1 MAIAPKTKAAGKRTA
16 PMKPVTTKTV
26 AKKTAAKKMIA
37 KTAAAKNPIVKKAVA
52 KKTVAKKTAAKK
64 AGAKKP
70 VSRKVVKPRVRK
82 FDLVIDKAKGAKWIK
97 EDIRPQFEYRHFGV
111 EEATGRQYGSHVI
124 RVAKGA
130 RPPVRHHVHPD
141 CEFLLVYVLK
151 GWVKFWYD
159 GEGEVRLNVGDV
171 HLLPAGI
178 SHAVTGWSKDLEML
192 ETTNPADY
200 RSVELTDAQ
209 IARQG
214 DRSGVDLNSK
224 RRARTASAP
233 HK

>member
-1 MAIAPKTKAAGKRTA
+1 MTTA
-16 PMKPVTTKTV
+16 SKKTV
-26 AKKTAAKKMIA
+26 SRQTTGKKTAPP
-37 KTAAAKNPIVKKAVA
+37 KTADNKVVS
-52 KKTVAKKTAAKK
+52 KKTVAKKPAAKK
-64 AGAKKP
+64 SAAEKKTT
-70 VSRKVVKPRVRK
+70 KPRVRK
-82 FDLVIDKAKGAKWIK
+82 FDLVIDKVKGAKWIK

-130 RPPVRHHVHPD
+130 KPPVRHHVHPD

-151 GWVKFWYD
+151 GWVNFWYE

-178 SHAVTGWSKDLEML
+178 KHAVTGWSKDLEML

-200 RSVELTDAQ
+200 RWVGSDGCA
-209 IARQG
+209 
-214 DRSGVDLNSK
+214 DCPSGVKGRRFLRFLCAVTFQKMIAPVRRNSLYSPTES
-224 RRARTASAP
+224 RLP
-233 HK
+233 

>member
-1 MAIAPKTKAAGKRTA
+1 MATSTKTK
-16 PMKPVTTKTV
+16 VS
-26 AKKTAAKKMIA
+26 AKHAV
-37 KTAAAKNPIVKKAVA
+37 PEKAVT
-52 KKTVAKKTAAKK
+52 KKLTSKQLA
-64 AGAKKP
+64 
-70 VSRKVVKPRVRK
+70 KPRIRK
-82 FDLVIDKAKGAKWIK
+82 FNLVIDKAKGGKWIK

-111 EEATGRQYGSHVI
+111 EEATGRRYGSHVI

-130 RPPVRHHVHPD
+130 KPPVRHHVHPD

-159 GEGEVRLNVGDV
+159 GEGEVQLNVGDV

-178 SHAVTGWSKDLEML
+178 KHAVTGWSKDLEML

-209 IARQG
+209 IARLG
-214 DRSGVDLNSK
+214 
-224 RRARTASAP
+224 
-233 HK
+233 

>member
-1 MAIAPKTKAAGKRTA
+1 MATAPKTKAAVKRTA
-16 PMKPVTTKTV
+16 PMKPVTKKTV

-37 KTAAAKNPIVKKAVA
+37 KTAAAKKPIVKKAVAKKTVA

-70 VSRKVVKPRVRK
+70 VSRKVAKPRVRK

-159 GEGEVRLNVGDV
+159 GKGEVRLNVGDA

-178 SHAVTGWSKDLEML
+178 KHAVTGWSKDLEML

-209 IARQG
+209 IARLG
-214 DRSGVDLNSK
+214 
-224 RRARTASAP
+224 
-233 HK
+233 

>member
-1 MAIAPKTKAAGKRTA
+1 MATATKTKTAAKRA
-16 PMKPVTTKTV
+16 AAKKTV
-26 AKKTAAKKMIA
+26 TKKTAAKKTVT
-37 KTAAAKNPIVKKAVA
+37 KKPTAKKASA
-52 KKTVAKKTAAKK
+52 RKTVAKKPA
-64 AGAKKP
+64 
-70 VSRKVVKPRVRK
+70 KPRIRK

-111 EEATGRQYGSHVI
+111 EEATGRRYGSHVI

-130 RPPVRHHVHPD
+130 KPPVRHHVHPD

-151 GWVKFWYD
+151 GWVKFWYE
-159 GEGEVRLNVGDV
+159 GKGEVRLNVGDV

-178 SHAVTGWSKDLEML
+178 KHAVTGWSKDLEML

-209 IARQG
+209 IARL
-214 DRSGVDLNSK
+214 D
-224 RRARTASAP
+224 
-233 HK
+233 

>member
-1 MAIAPKTKAAGKRTA
+1 MGTA
-16 PMKPVTTKTV
+16 SKKTV
-26 AKKTAAKKMIA
+26 SRQTTGKKTAPQ
-37 KTAAAKNPIVKKAVA
+37 KTADNKVVSKKTVA
-52 KKTVAKKTAAKK
+52 KKTVAKKSVAKK
-64 AGAKKP
+64 KTA
-70 VSRKVVKPRVRK
+70 KPRVRK

-111 EEATGRQYGSHVI
+111 EEATGRQCGSHVI

-130 RPPVRHHVHPD
+130 KPPVRHHVHPD

-151 GWVKFWYD
+151 GWVKFWYE
-159 GEGEVRLNVGDV
+159 GEGEVRLKVGDV

-178 SHAVTGWSKDLEML
+178 KHAVTGWSKDLEML

-209 IARQG
+209 IARLGGRGAVFFVSYAQ
-214 DRSGVDLNSK
+214 
-224 RRARTASAP
+224 
-233 HK
+233 

>member
-1 MAIAPKTKAAGKRTA
+1 MATASKTKSAAKTSPAAKRAA
-16 PMKPVTTKTV
+16 P
-26 AKKTAAKKMIA
+26 KKTAPA
-37 KTAAAKNPIVKKAVA
+37 KTAPKKSALKKTIA
-52 KKTVAKKTAAKK
+52 KKTVARKTAARKKTA
-64 AGAKKP
+64 
-70 VSRKVVKPRVRK
+70 KPRVRK

-130 RPPVRHHVHPD
+130 KPPVRHHVHPD

-159 GEGEVRLNVGDV
+159 GEGEIRLNVGDV

-178 SHAVTGWSKDLEML
+178 KHAVTGWSKDLEML
-192 ETTNPADY
+192 ETTQPADY

-209 IARQG
+209 IAR
-214 DRSGVDLNSK
+214 L
-224 RRARTASAP
+224 A
-233 HK
+233 

>member
-1 MAIAPKTKAAGKRTA
+1 MAATSKTKAAAKRAA
-16 PMKPVTTKTV
+16 P
-26 AKKTAAKKMIA
+26 
-37 KTAAAKNPIVKKAVA
+37 
-52 KKTVAKKTAAKK
+52 KKTVAKKTAPKKTVTKKVVAKNTVAKK
-64 AGAKKP
+64 SA
-70 VSRKVVKPRVRK
+70 KPRIRK

-111 EEATGRQYGSHVI
+111 EEATGRRYGSHVI

-130 RPPVRHHVHPD
+130 KPPVRHHVHPD

-159 GEGEVRLNVGDV
+159 GEGEIRLNVGDV

-178 SHAVTGWSKDLEML
+178 KHAVTGWSKDLEML

-209 IARQG
+209 IARLG
-214 DRSGVDLNSK
+214 
-224 RRARTASAP
+224 
-233 HK
+233 

>member
-1 MAIAPKTKAAGKRTA
+1 MATASKTK
-16 PMKPVTTKTV
+16 P
-26 AKKTAAKKMIA
+26 AKKRATPKKPATAK
-37 KTAAAKNPIVKKAVA
+37 AAAKGTVA
-52 KKTVAKKTAAKK
+52 KKTVAKKTATKK
-64 AGAKKP
+64 VPAQKAA
-70 VSRKVVKPRVRK
+70 KPRVRK
-82 FDLVIDKAKGAKWIK
+82 FDLVIDQAKGAKWIK

-111 EEATGRQYGSHVI
+111 EEATGRRYGSHVI

-130 RPPVRHHVHPD
+130 KPPVRHHVHPD

-159 GEGEVRLNVGDV
+159 GVGEKKLNVGDV

-178 SHAVTGWSKDLEML
+178 KHAVTGWSKDLEML

-209 IARQG
+209 IARLG
-214 DRSGVDLNSK
+214 
-224 RRARTASAP
+224 
-233 HK
+233 

>member
-1 MAIAPKTKAAGKRTA
+1 MAATSKTKAAAKRAA
-16 PMKPVTTKTV
+16 P
-26 AKKTAAKKMIA
+26 
-37 KTAAAKNPIVKKAVA
+37 
-52 KKTVAKKTAAKK
+52 KKTVAKKTAPKKTVTKKVVAKNTVAKK
-64 AGAKKP
+64 SAN
-70 VSRKVVKPRVRK
+70 PRIRK

-111 EEATGRQYGSHVI
+111 EEATGRRYGSHVI

-130 RPPVRHHVHPD
+130 KPPVRHHVHPD

-151 GWVKFWYD
+151 GWGKFWYD
-159 GEGEVRLNVGDV
+159 GEGEIRLNVGDV

-178 SHAVTGWSKDLEML
+178 KHAVTGWSKDLEML

-209 IARQG
+209 IARLG
-214 DRSGVDLNSK
+214 
-224 RRARTASAP
+224 
-233 HK
+233 

>member
-1 MAIAPKTKAAGKRTA
+1 MASASKTKTAAKRAAPK
-16 PMKPVTTKTV
+16 KTV
-26 AKKTAAKKMIA
+26 AKKPAARKTAANETAAKK
-37 KTAAAKNPIVKKAVA
+37 TVGKKAVA
-52 KKTVAKKTAAKK
+52 KKSA
-64 AGAKKP
+64 
-70 VSRKVVKPRVRK
+70 KPRIRK

-111 EEATGRQYGSHVI
+111 EEATGRRYGSHVI

-130 RPPVRHHVHPD
+130 KPPVRHHVHPD

-159 GEGEVRLNVGDV
+159 GEGEIRLNVGDV

-178 SHAVTGWSKDLEML
+178 KHAVTGWSKDLEML
-192 ETTNPADY
+192 ETTQPADY

-209 IARQG
+209 IARL
-214 DRSGVDLNSK
+214 D
-224 RRARTASAP
+224 
-233 HK
+233 

>member
-1 MAIAPKTKAAGKRTA
+1 MATA
-16 PMKPVTTKTV
+16 SQT
-26 AKKTAAKKMIA
+26 KTAAKR
-37 KTAAAKNPIVKKAVA
+37 AAS
-52 KKTVAKKTAAKK
+52 KKTVARKTTVKKPAARKT
-64 AGAKKP
+64 GAKK
-70 VSRKVVKPRVRK
+70 VAKPRVRK
-82 FDLVIDKAKGAKWIK
+82 FDLVIDKAKGATWIK

-111 EEATGRQYGSHVI
+111 EEATGRRYGSHVI

-130 RPPVRHHVHPD
+130 KPPVRHHVHPD

-159 GEGEVRLNVGDV
+159 GKGEIKLNVGDV

-178 SHAVTGWSKDLEML
+178 KHAVTGWSKDLEML

-209 IARQG
+209 IARLG
-214 DRSGVDLNSK
+214 
-224 RRARTASAP
+224 
-233 HK
+233 

>member
-1 MAIAPKTKAAGKRTA
+1 MATAPKTKAAVKRTA
-16 PMKPVTTKTV
+16 PKKTVTKKTV
-26 AKKTAAKKMIA
+26 AKKTAAKKMVA
-37 KTAAAKNPIVKKAVA
+37 KTAAAKKPIVKKAVA
-52 KKTVAKKTAAKK
+52 KKAAAKKAAAKKTAAKKTVAKKTAVKK

-70 VSRKVVKPRVRK
+70 VSRKVAKPRVRK

-159 GEGEVRLNVGDV
+159 GKGEVRLNVGDA

-178 SHAVTGWSKDLEML
+178 KHAVTGWSKDLEML

-209 IARQG
+209 IARLG
-214 DRSGVDLNSK
+214 
-224 RRARTASAP
+224 
-233 HK
+233 

>member
-1 MAIAPKTKAAGKRTA
+1 MATAPKTKAAVKRTA
-16 PMKPVTTKTV
+16 PMKPVTKKTV

-37 KTAAAKNPIVKKAVA
+37 KTVAAKKPIVKKAVAKKTVA

-70 VSRKVVKPRVRK
+70 VSRKVAKPRVRK

-159 GEGEVRLNVGDV
+159 GEGEVRLNVGDA

-178 SHAVTGWSKDLEML
+178 RHAVTGWSKDLEML

-209 IARQG
+209 IARLG
-214 DRSGVDLNSK
+214 
-224 RRARTASAP
+224 
-233 HK
+233 